1 MNPFR
6 KRDDSELYHTLAEIV
21 SFNREILKQQS
32 EILDLLKA
40 SQHGPRE
47 AMLKENEE
55 LLKQVNALVR
65 QIKMLDRLKPSS

>member
-6 KRDDSELYHTLAEIV
+6 KRDDAELFHMLAEIV

-40 SQHGPRE
+40 SQHSPRE
-47 AMLKENEE
+47 VMLKENED